1 LNASFD
7 ARLCRQLLKAIADKA
22 PLVHHITNWVTISDC
37 AQITRSTGALPV
49 MAHMREDAV
58 EMVGFASA
66 LVLNIGT
73 LTESVLSS
81 MVAAGK
87 TANDQQIPV
96 VLDMVGCGA
105 TGVRT
110 RAVERLLDSVGFA
123 ILKGNA
129 GEVAVASGSQAVV
142 KGVESGSVS
151 GDIPLMAGQLAQSTG
166 AVVVVTG
173 QTDIVT
179 DDHRLHL
186 CRAGHALM
194 GQVVGTGCMA
204 TSVLGAFA
212 AVSHDAFQAA
222 VSAMNFYGT
231 AGQHA
236 AKRANAPVAYKAALM
251 DTVYR
256 MARAQMDFGSTDEG
270 VPEP

>member
-1 LNASFD
+1 MIRFD
-7 ARLCRQLLKAIADKA
+7 AKQCRHLLDAMAKTA

-37 AQITRSTGALPV
+37 AQITRCTGALPV
-49 MAHMREDAV
+49 MAHMQADAA
-58 EMVGFASA
+58 EMAAVASA

-73 LTESVLSS
+73 LTESVIAS
-81 MVAAGK
+81 MVATGK
-87 TANDQQIPV
+87 TANEKQIPV

-105 TGVRT
+105 TRIRT
-110 RAVERLLDSVGFA
+110 QAVEHLLKSLSFA

-151 GDIPLMAGQLAQSTG
+151 GDITLLAGQLAQSTG

-173 QTDIVT
+173 ETDIVT
-179 DDHRLHL
+179 DGTRLHL
-186 CRAGHALM
+186 CRAGHAMM

-212 AVSHDAFQAA
+212 AVSEDWFQAA
-222 VSAMNFYGT
+222 VAAMNFYGS

-236 AKRANAPVAYKAALM
+236 AKLANSPMAFKIALM
-251 DTVYR
+251 DSVYR
-256 MARAQMDFGSTDEG
+256 MARGQMDFGLTDEG
-270 VPEP
+270 ALEA

>member
-1 LNASFD
+1 MNQFD
-7 ARLCRQLLKAIADKA
+7 AKQCRQLLDAMGKTA

-37 AQITRSTGALPV
+37 AQITRNTGALPV
-49 MAHMREDAV
+49 MAHMQADAV
-58 EMVGFASA
+58 EMIAHASA

-87 TANDQQIPV
+87 SANEKQIPV

-105 TGVRT
+105 TRIRT
-110 RAVERLLDSVGFA
+110 QAVEHLMKSVGFA

-151 GDIPLMAGQLAQSTG
+151 GDITLLAGQLARCTA

-173 QTDIVT
+173 ETDIVT
-179 DDHRLHL
+179 DGSRLHL
-186 CRAGHALM
+186 CRAGHAMM

-212 AVSHDAFQAA
+212 AVSEDRFQAA

-236 AKRANAPVAYKAALM
+236 AKLTSTPMAFKIALM
-251 DTVYR
+251 DSVYR
-256 MARAQMDFGSTDEG
+256 IARGLTDFGLADEG
-270 VPEP
+270 AL